1 MEYINYYLIYIY
13 ILCINLSSVLPG
25 VVNGLSIC
33 VCEKERSL
41 EGKGKQQRYAVNFMF
56 ITTFTS
62 LARTTILNSLL
73 FKMHVPDT
81 FSVKQSVGG

>member
-25 VVNGLSIC
+25 VVNGLSA
-33 VCEKERSL
+33 CEKERSS

-62 LARTTILNSLL
+62 LARTTLLNSLL
-73 FKMHVPDT
+73 LKMHVPDT
-81 FSVKQSVGG
+81 FGVKQSVGG